1 MALSVDF
8 GSQIVELVLEYGLI
22 ALFVV
27 LTLDSAMVLPFVPG
41 ELLLVLAAQRMASSY
56 YELGVAVLV
65 ATAGTTF
72 GSFLLYLLARY
83 GGRRFIITHPRVFL
97 MSPDTRDRLERT
109 FQHFGGQLLVF
120 FLRLIPFTR
129 VIVSLP
135 AGLARMPMIRFLI
148 FTGAGNLV
156 FCGGVMGLTYESR
169 QPGSVVAA
177 YARTLRIEYVQPA
190 WDLIRVNWLWTSAI
204 LVLILL
210 AFAIWR
216 SMRVAERPTRGAS
229 PGLLDN
235 LATWLL
241 IGLGLFLV
249 VGVWTDPELVYG
261 LVSATGLD
269 LGAAAADLPGGEL
282 LLTFLVGCLILW
294 LGVIV
299 AAINRRA
306 QNIAHWSRQS
316 LRVRLGVDKP
326 DKAAVNEPKRP
337 AQ

>member
-8 GSQIVELVLEYGLI
+8 GSQIVDFVLEYGLV

-41 ELLLVLAAQRMASSY
+41 EFLLVLAAQRMAASY
-56 YELGVAVLV
+56 YELGIAVLV

-72 GSFLLYLLARY
+72 GSWLLYLVARY
-83 GGRRFIITHPRVFL
+83 GGRHFILTHPRVFL

-109 FQHFGGQLLVF
+109 FRHFGGQLLVF

-148 FTGAGNLV
+148 LTGAGNLV

-169 QPGSVVAA
+169 QPGSVVAF
-177 YARTLRIEYVQPA
+177 YARMLRADYVQPA
-190 WDLIRVNWLWTSAI
+190 WELIRVNWLWTSAI

-210 AFAIWR
+210 AFAIFR
-216 SMRVAERPTRGAS
+216 AIRVAGRPTRSAS
-229 PGLLDN
+229 PGLVGN
-235 LATWLL
+235 VATWLL
-241 IGLGLFLV
+241 IGLGLFLI

-269 LGAAAADLPGGEL
+269 LGAVAAGLPGGEL
-282 LLTFLVGCLILW
+282 LLTFLVGCLVLW
-294 LGVIV
+294 LGIIV
-299 AAINRRA
+299 AAINQRA
-306 QNIAHWSRQS
+306 QNIAHWSRRA
-316 LRVRLGVDKP
+316 LRIRMGVENADQ
-326 DKAAVNEPKRP
+326 AAVEPPKRP
-337 AQ
+337 AP